1 METVLMRGKPVAD
14 VYREAIAKKIAVA
27 KQHDLVVTLAI
38 LVVGDDP
45 ASHVYKD
52 RLVKLIESLGGAAKV
67 ITCPADTPEEE
78 VISIIKKLN
87 RNRYVT
93 GIMPM
98 MPMPKHINSDN
109 VGAAVSPNKDVD
121 CLNPQNIGDVFMGR
135 SRFAACTPRACMAT
149 LAHYGIELEGKNV
162 VVIGRSNVVGKP
174 VSVLLLQ
181 QNATVTICHSRTR
194 NLPEILKQAD
204 IIVAAVGKACFVKP
218 EMVKEGVVIVD
229 VGINAVDGKLVGDV
243 DPAVAEKA
251 SAFTPVPGGIGV
263 VSNMM
268 VMECLTRPIRF
279 CCRNNN

>member
-1 METVLMRGKPVAD
+1 METILMRGKPVAD
-14 VYREAIAKKIAVA
+14 VYREAITKKIAAA
-27 KQHDLVVTLAI
+27 KQRGLTVTLAI

-67 ITCPADTPEEE
+67 ILMPADTPEEE
-78 VISIIKKLN
+78 VVGVIKKLN

-98 MPMPKHINSDN
+98 MPMPKHINGDTI
-109 VGAAVSPNKDVD
+109 GAAISPNKDVD
-121 CLNPQNIGDVFMGR
+121 CLSPQNVGDVFMGR
-135 SRFAACTPRACMAT
+135 SRFAPCTPRACMAT
-149 LAHYGIELEGKNV
+149 LEHYGIELEGKHV

-174 VSVLLLQ
+174 VSILLLAK
-181 QNATVTICHSRTR
+181 NATVTICHSRTR
-194 NLPEILKQAD
+194 NLPQLLQQAD
-204 IIVAAVGKACFVKP
+204 VVVAAVGKACFVKP

-229 VGINAVDGKLVGDV
+229 VGINAVEGKLVGDV
-243 DPAVAEKA
+243 DPAVAQKA

-268 VMECLTRPIRF
+268 LMECLTRHL
-279 CCRNNN
+279 

>member
-1 METVLMRGKPVAD
+1 METIIMRGKPVAD
-14 VYREAIAKKIAVA
+14 VYREVLAKKIAAA
-27 KQHDLVVTLAI
+27 KEHNHLVTLAI
-38 LVVGDDP
+38 VVVGDDP

-67 ITCPADTPEEE
+67 ITCPADASEEE
-78 VISIIKKLN
+78 VIGVIKKLN
-87 RNRYVT
+87 RNRYVS
-93 GIMPM
+93 GILPM
-98 MPMPKHINSDN
+98 MPMPKHINGDN

-135 SRFAACTPRACMAT
+135 SRFAPCTPRACMAT
-149 LAHYGIELEGKNV
+149 LEHYGIELEGKHV

-181 QNATVTICHSRTR
+181 KNATVTVCHSRTR
-194 NLPEILKQAD
+194 NLPELLKQAD
-204 IIVAAVGKACFVKP
+204 VIVAAVGKPCFVKP

-229 VGINAVDGKLVGDV
+229 VGINAVEGKLVGDV

-268 VMECLTRPIRF
+268 VMECVTRHI
-279 CCRNNN
+279 

>member
-87 RNRYVT
+87 RNRYVS

-98 MPMPKHINSDN
+98 MPMPKHIDGDA
-109 VGAAVSPNKDVD
+109 VGAAITMSKDVD
-121 CLNPQNIGDVFMGR
+121 CLNPKSVGEVFLGR
-135 SRFAACTPRACMAT
+135 SRWAPCTPRACMAT
-149 LAHYGIELEGKNV
+149 LSHYGIELKGKNV
-162 VVIGRSNVVGKP
+162 VVVGRSNVVGKP
-174 VSVLLLQ
+174 VALLLLQ
-181 QNATVTICHSRTR
+181 EHATVTVCHSRTR
-194 NLPEILKQAD
+194 DIAD
-204 IIVAAVGKACFVKP
+204 VLRGADVIVAAVGVPAFIKP

-229 VGINAVDGKLVGDV
+229 VGINAVEGGLVGDV
-243 DPAVAEKA
+243 DPAVSAKA
-251 SAFTPVPGGIGV
+251 SAFTPVPGGIGI

-268 VMECLTRPIRF
+268 VMDMLS
-279 CCRNNN
+279 RNL

>member
-1 METVLMRGKPVAD
+1 METILMRGKPVAD
-14 VYREAIAKKIAVA
+14 VYREAITKKIAAA
-27 KQHDLVVTLAI
+27 KQRGLTVTLAI

-67 ITCPADTPEEE
+67 ILMPADTPEDE
-78 VISIIKKLN
+78 VVGVIKKLN

-98 MPMPKHINSDN
+98 MPMPKHINGDTI
-109 VGAAVSPNKDVD
+109 GAAISPNKDVD
-121 CLNPQNIGDVFMGR
+121 CLSPQNVGDVFMGR
-135 SRFAACTPRACMAT
+135 SRFAPCTPRACMAT
-149 LAHYGIELEGKNV
+149 LDHYGIELEGKHV

-174 VSVLLLQ
+174 VSILLLAK
-181 QNATVTICHSRTR
+181 NATVTICHSHTR
-194 NLPEILKQAD
+194 NLPQLLQQAD
-204 IIVAAVGKACFVKP
+204 VVVAAVGKACFVKP

-229 VGINAVDGKLVGDV
+229 VGINAVEGKLVGDV
-243 DPAVAEKA
+243 DPAVAQKA

-268 VMECLTRPIRF
+268 LMECLTRHL
-279 CCRNNN
+279 

>member
-1 METVLMRGKPVAD
+1 METILMRGKPVAD
-14 VYREAIAKKIAVA
+14 VYREAITKKIAAA
-27 KQHDLVVTLAI
+27 KQRGLTVTLAI

-67 ITCPADTPEEE
+67 ILMPADTPEEE
-78 VISIIKKLN
+78 VVGVIKKLN

-98 MPMPKHINSDN
+98 MPMPKHINGDTI
-109 VGAAVSPNKDVD
+109 GAAISPNKDVD
-121 CLNPQNIGDVFMGR
+121 CLSPQNVGDVFMGR
-135 SRFAACTPRACMAT
+135 SRFAPCTPRACMAT
-149 LAHYGIELEGKNV
+149 LEHYGIELEGKHV

-174 VSVLLLQ
+174 VSILLLAK
-181 QNATVTICHSRTR
+181 NATVTICHSRTR
-194 NLPEILKQAD
+194 NLPQLLQQAD
-204 IIVAAVGKACFVKP
+204 VVVAAVGKACFVKP

-243 DPAVAEKA
+243 DPDVAQKA

-268 VMECLTRPIRF
+268 LMECLTRHL
-279 CCRNNN
+279 

>member
-1 METVLMRGKPVAD
+1 METILMRGKPVAD
-14 VYREAIAKKIAVA
+14 VYREAITKKIAAA
-27 KQHDLVVTLAI
+27 KQRGLTVTLAI

-67 ITCPADTPEEE
+67 ILMPADTPEEE
-78 VISIIKKLN
+78 VVGVIKKLN

-98 MPMPKHINSDN
+98 MPMPKHINGDTI
-109 VGAAVSPNKDVD
+109 GAAISPNKDVD
-121 CLNPQNIGDVFMGR
+121 CLSPQNVGDVFMGR
-135 SRFAACTPRACMAT
+135 SRFAPCTPRACMAT
-149 LAHYGIELEGKNV
+149 LEHYGIELEGKHV

-174 VSVLLLQ
+174 ASILLLAK
-181 QNATVTICHSRTR
+181 NATVTICHSRTR
-194 NLPEILKQAD
+194 NLPQLLQQAD
-204 IIVAAVGKACFVKP
+204 VIVAAVGKACFVKP

-243 DPAVAEKA
+243 DPAVAQKA

-268 VMECLTRPIRF
+268 LMECLTRHL
-279 CCRNNN
+279 